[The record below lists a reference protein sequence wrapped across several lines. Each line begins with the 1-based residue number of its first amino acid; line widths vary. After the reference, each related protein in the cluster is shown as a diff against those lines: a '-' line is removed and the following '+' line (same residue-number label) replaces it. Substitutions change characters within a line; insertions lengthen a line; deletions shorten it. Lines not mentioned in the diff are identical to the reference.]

1 MFVFVWRRIMKKGD
15 SNKKMIKKIITAALL
30 LALTFVGTMVI
41 QIPTGTN
48 GYIHVGDCFVIL
60 CGYILGP
67 VWGFMAAGVGS
78 ALTDITTSYFF
89 WAPGTFI
96 IKGAMAT
103 IAYFLVKASSKVIK
117 KGTLVQFVLASSIAE
132 LFMVAGYFLYAA
144 TILGEGL
151 PAALS
156 IPANLVQGIA
166 GSIISTALAEIF
178 ANNKSLC
185 RLAPIAAL
193 SNPKKDSER
202 KNK

>member
-1 MFVFVWRRIMKKGD
+1 MKKGD
-15 SNKKMIKKIITAALL
+15 SNKIIKKTVTAALL
-30 LALTFVGTMVI
+30 LALTFVGTMII

-67 VWGFMAAGVGS
+67 VWGFFAAAVGS
-78 ALTDITTSYFF
+78 ALTDIATSYFF

-103 IAYFLVKASSKVIK
+103 VAYFLVKASSKACK
-117 KGTLVQFVLASSIAE
+117 KGTLIPFVLASSVAE
-132 LFMVAGYFLYAA
+132 LFMVAGYFVYAA

-156 IPANLVQGIA
+156 IPANLVQGVA
-166 GSIISTALAEIF
+166 GAITSTLLAEIF

-185 RLAPIAAL
+185 RLAPIRAL
-193 SNPKKDSER
+193 GNTNQNSER
-202 KNK
+202 NDK

>member
-1 MFVFVWRRIMKKGD
+1 MQKGD
-15 SNKKMIKKIITAALL
+15 NNNKIIKKIITAALL
-30 LALTFVGTMVI
+30 AALTFVGTMII

-67 VWGFMAAGVGS
+67 LWGFMAAGVGS

-96 IKGAMAT
+96 IKGAMAV
-103 IAYFLVKASSKVIK
+103 IAYFLVKASSRVYKR
-117 KGTLVQFVLASSIAE
+117 GTLIPFVLASSIAE
-132 LFMVAGYFLYAA
+132 IFMVAGYFVYAA

-166 GSIISTALAEIF
+166 GAILSTLLAEIF

-185 RLAPIAAL
+185 RLAPISAL
-193 SNPKKDSER
+193 SNPNQNSER
-202 KNK
+202 KI

>member
-1 MFVFVWRRIMKKGD
+1 MGKGD
-15 SNKKMIKKIITAALL
+15 NSKMIKKTVIAALL
-30 LALTFVGTMVI
+30 TALTFVGTMII

-48 GYIHVGDCFVIL
+48 GYIHIGDCFVIL

-67 VWGFMAAGVGS
+67 FWGFVAAGVGS
-78 ALTDITTSYFF
+78 ALTDIATSYFF

-103 IAYFLVKASSKVIK
+103 LAYFIVKASAKAFK
-117 KGTLVQFVLASSIAE
+117 KGPLIPFILASTVAE
-132 LFMVAGYFLYAA
+132 LFMVAGYFVYAA

-156 IPANLVQGIA
+156 IPANLVQGLA
-166 GSIISTALAEIF
+166 GAVMSTALAEIF

-185 RLAPIAAL
+185 RLAPISAL
-193 SNPKKDSER
+193 GNSTQNSER
-202 KNK
+202 KN

>member
-1 MFVFVWRRIMKKGD
+1 MGKVNN
-15 SNKKMIKKIITAALL
+15 SNKMIKKIITASLL
-30 LALTFVGTMVI
+30 TALTFVGTMVI

-48 GYIHVGDCFVIL
+48 GYIHIGDCFVIL

-78 ALTDITTSYFF
+78 ALTDVATSYFF

-103 IAYFLVKASSKVIK
+103 IAYFLVRAISKVLK
-117 KGTLVQFVLASSIAE
+117 KGTLITFVVASSIAE
-132 LFMVAGYFLYAA
+132 LFMVAGYFVYAA

-156 IPANLVQGIA
+156 IPANLVQGVA
-166 GSIISTALAEIF
+166 GASMSTILAEIF

-185 RLAPIAAL
+185 RLAPISAI
-193 SNPKKDSER
+193 SHTSQKSER
-202 KNK
+202 KQ

>member
-1 MFVFVWRRIMKKGD
+1 MGKGD
-15 SNKKMIKKIITAALL
+15 NSKMIKKTIVAALL
-30 LALTFVGTMVI
+30 TALTFVGTMII

-48 GYIHVGDCFVIL
+48 GYIHIGDCFVIL

-67 VWGFMAAGVGS
+67 FWGFVAAGVGS
-78 ALTDITTSYFF
+78 ALTDIATSYFF

-103 IAYFLVKASSKVIK
+103 LAYFIVKASAKAFK
-117 KGTLVQFVLASSIAE
+117 KGPLIPFILASTVAE
-132 LFMVAGYFLYAA
+132 LFMVAGYFVYAA

-156 IPANLVQGIA
+156 IPANLVQGLA
-166 GSIISTALAEIF
+166 GAVMSTALAEIF

-185 RLAPIAAL
+185 RLAPISAL
-193 SNPKKDSER
+193 GNSTPNSER
-202 KNK
+202 KN

>member
-1 MFVFVWRRIMKKGD
+1 MDKGD
-15 SNKKMIKKIITAALL
+15 NSKKMIKKTVTAALL
-30 LALTFVGTMVI
+30 TALTFVGTMII

-48 GYIHVGDCFVIL
+48 GYIHIGDCFVIL

-78 ALTDITTSYFF
+78 ALTDIATSYFF

-103 IAYFLVKASSKVIK
+103 FAYLLVKATSRVFK
-117 KGTLVQFVLASSIAE
+117 KGTILPFSLASVVAE
-132 LFMVAGYFLYAA
+132 LFMVAGYFVYAA

-156 IPANLVQGIA
+156 IPANLVQGVA
-166 GSIISTALAEIF
+166 GAIMSTLLAEIF
-178 ANNKSLC
+178 AHNKALC
-185 RLAPIAAL
+185 RLAPITAL
-193 SNPKKDSER
+193 NNQNQISER
-202 KNK
+202 KI

>member
-1 MFVFVWRRIMKKGD
+1 MKKSD
-15 SNKKMIKKIITAALL
+15 NNTKMIRKTITAALL
-30 LALTFVGTMVI
+30 TALTFVGTMII

-78 ALTDITTSYFF
+78 ALTDIATSYFF

-103 IAYFLVKASSKVIK
+103 IAYFLVKASSKIYK
-117 KGTLVQFVLASSIAE
+117 KGTLIPFIFASTVAE
-132 LFMVAGYFLYAA
+132 LFMVAGYFVYAA

-166 GSIISTALAEIF
+166 GAVLSTLLAEIF

-185 RLAPIAAL
+185 RLAPISAL
-193 SNPKKDSER
+193 SHSNQNPER
-202 KNK
+202 KI

>member
-1 MFVFVWRRIMKKGD
+1 MEKGD
-15 SNKKMIKKIITAALL
+15 KSNKMIKKTVTAALL
-30 LALTFVGTMVI
+30 TALTFVGTMII

-48 GYIHVGDCFVIL
+48 GYIHIGDCFVIL

-78 ALTDITTSYFF
+78 ALTDIATSYFF

-103 IAYFLVKASSKVIK
+103 IAYLLVKTTSKVFK
-117 KGTLVQFVLASSIAE
+117 RSTLLPFVLASVIAE
-132 LFMVAGYFLYAA
+132 LLMVAGYFVYAA

-156 IPANLVQGIA
+156 IPANLVQGVA
-166 GSIISTALAEIF
+166 GAIMSTLLAEIF
-178 ANNKSLC
+178 AHNKALC
-185 RLAPIAAL
+185 RLAPITAL
-193 SNPKKDSER
+193 NTTSQKI
-202 KNK
+202 

>member
-1 MFVFVWRRIMKKGD
+1 MQKSD
-15 SNKKMIKKIITAALL
+15 NNKKMIKKTITAALL
-30 LALTFVGTMVI
+30 TALTFVGTMII

-67 VWGFMAAGVGS
+67 LWGFMAAGVGS

-96 IKGAMAT
+96 IKGTMAV
-103 IAYFLVKASSKVIK
+103 IAYFLVKASSKVYK
-117 KGTLVQFVLASSIAE
+117 KGTLIPFILASSIAE
-132 LFMVAGYFLYAA
+132 IFMVAGYFVYAA

-166 GSIISTALAEIF
+166 GAIASTLLAEIF

-185 RLAPIAAL
+185 RLAPISAL
-193 SNPKKDSER
+193 SNPNQNSER
-202 KNK
+202 KN

>member
-1 MFVFVWRRIMKKGD
+1 MEKRD
-15 SNKKMIKKIITAALL
+15 NSKKMIKKTVTAALL
-30 LALTFVGTMVI
+30 TALTFVGTMII

-48 GYIHVGDCFVIL
+48 GYIHIGDCFVVL

-78 ALTDITTSYFF
+78 ALTDIATSYFF

-103 IAYFLVKASSKVIK
+103 IAYFLVKVISGISK
-117 KGTLVQFVLASSIAE
+117 KGTLLPFIFSSVIAE
-132 LFMVAGYFLYAA
+132 LFMVAGYFVYAA

-156 IPANLVQGIA
+156 IPANLVQGAA
-166 GSIISTALAEIF
+166 GAIMSTLLAEIF
-178 ANNKSLC
+178 VHNKALC
-185 RLAPIAAL
+185 HLAPITAL
-193 SNPKKDSER
+193 NTAHQKH
-202 KNK
+202 

>member
-1 MFVFVWRRIMKKGD
+1 MSLGARIMKKEN
-15 SNKKMIKKIITAALL
+15 STKKTIRKTVIAALL
-30 LALTFVGTMVI
+30 TALTFVGTMII

-48 GYIHVGDCFVIL
+48 GYIHIGDCFVIL

-78 ALTDITTSYFF
+78 SLTDVATSYFF

-103 IAYFLVKASSKVIK
+103 IAYFLVKVLSKISRKSTLLPFIFASV
-117 KGTLVQFVLASSIAE
+117 VAE
-132 LFMVAGYFLYAA
+132 LFMVAGYFVYAA

-166 GSIISTALAEIF
+166 GAVISTLLAEIF
-178 ANNKSLC
+178 VHNKALT
-185 RLAPIAAL
+185 RLAPIIAL
-193 SNPKKDSER
+193 KPSSHETGKEN
-202 KNK
+202 